1 MLFCEQQIQLPLGYT
16 VLLQYCG
23 LSEVNGAQD
32 LIYFNEGGDGVAILE
47 NKNKY
52 QFPHS

>member
-1 MLFCEQQIQLPLGYT
+1 MLFCEQQIQPPLGHA

-23 LSEVNGAQD
+23 LPEVNRAQD
-32 LIYFNEGGDGVAILE
+32 LICFSEGGDGVAILE

-52 QFPHS
+52 